1 MDMDPKDVDTK
12 TIQQEVFQE
21 TRKALED
28 SGLTLNFLVKKLKRE
43 LNAKVTKTQ
52 KVKGAVH
59 DLPKQFRKIT
69 TTGIIERK
77 MIDGEMEKEYS
88 DGESLIQWDEEA
100 HDIQLR
106 ALIEA
111 HRLRGDYPAEK
122 KALHHEGG
130 VDIIIRDCVRE
141 ADND

>member
-1 MDMDPKDVDTK
+1 MSLTGEAAEERKEQ
-12 TIQQEVFQE
+12 IFAE
-21 TRKALED
+21 TRNALEK
-28 SGLTLNFLVKKLKRE
+28 SGLTLDLLSRKLKKLLR
-43 LNAKVTKTQ
+43 AKKTVTQ
-52 KVKGAVH
+52 KVKGSPN
-59 DLPKQFRKIT
+59 DLPSNFRKIT
-69 TTGIIERK
+69 TTGIIEYVK
-77 MIDGEMEKEYS
+77 GEDGPEREFA

-141 ADND
+141 ADNG

>member
-1 MDMDPKDVDTK
+1 MQTPTQEQMLQIREEIFEETK
-12 TIQQEVFQE
+12 
-21 TRKALED
+21 KSLEK
-28 SGLTLNFLVKKLKRE
+28 SGLTLDLLSRKLKKLLR
-43 LNAKVTKTQ
+43 AKKTVTQ
-52 KVKGAVH
+52 KVKGSPN
-59 DLPKQFRKIT
+59 DLPSNFRKIT
-69 TTGIIERK
+69 TTGIIEY
-77 MIDGEMEKEYS
+77 IEGEDGPEREYA